1 MTDNKTVPNGAPI
14 LYIVPTP
21 IGNLGDITQRA
32 LDVLASVDMIAV
44 EDTRHTGKL
53 LAHFNISTKTFA
65 LHDHN
70 EQQKAQV
77 LVDKLLSGLS
87 IALVSDAGTP
97 LISDPGYHLVTQC
110 RQAGVKVVPLPGPCA
125 VITALSASGLPSD
138 SFSFEG
144 FLPAKSKA
152 RKDKLL
158 EIAKVS
164 RTCIFYESPHRICE
178 SLQDMLDVLGGER
191 EVVLARE
198 LTKTFETIQGM
209 PLAELITWIAEDDN
223 RKKGEMVLKDLD
235 DDIKGKDVL
244 LVEDII
250 DTGNT
255 LNKVKEILALRE
267 PKSIRICTLLDKPTR
282 REVDVEVNWVGFEIP
297 DEFVVGVGIDYA
309 QKYRHL
315 PYIGKVVPLAE

>member
-1 MTDNKTVPNGAPI
+1 MTDNKTLLTEVPT

-32 LDVLASVDMIAV
+32 IEVLSNVDLIAA

-53 LAHFNISTKTFA
+53 LSHFNIQTKTYA

-77 LVDKLLSGLS
+77 LVDKLLAGHS

-110 RQAGVKVVPLPGPCA
+110 RQAGVKVVPLPGACA

-138 SFSFEG
+138 RFSFEG
-144 FLPAKSKA
+144 FLPAKSKG
-152 RKDKLL
+152 RKDKFL
-158 EIAKVS
+158 EIAKVE
-164 RTCIFYESPHRICE
+164 RTCVFYESPHRILD
-178 SLQDMLDVLGGER
+178 SLADMLEILGPER

-209 PLAELITWIAEDDN
+209 PLGELVEWVKADEN
-223 RKKGEMVLKDLD
+223 QQRGEMALLIHGFRTTEEDTLPEEATRTLTILTKELPLKKAAALAA
-235 DDIKGKDVL
+235 
-244 LVEDII
+244 
-250 DTGNT
+250 
-255 LNKVKEILALRE
+255 EIYNLKKNALYKWGLE
-267 PKSIRICTLLDKPTR
+267 NL
-282 REVDVEVNWVGFEIP
+282 G
-297 DEFVVGVGIDYA
+297 
-309 QKYRHL
+309 
-315 PYIGKVVPLAE
+315 

>member
-1 MTDNKTVPNGAPI
+1 MTDNKTLPTEVPT

-32 LDVLASVDMIAV
+32 IEVLSNVDLVAA

-53 LAHFNISTKTFA
+53 LSHFSIQTKTFA

-77 LVDKLLSGLS
+77 LVDKLLAGHS

-110 RQAGVKVVPLPGPCA
+110 RQAGVKVVPLPGACA

-138 SFSFEG
+138 RFSFEG
-144 FLPAKSKA
+144 FLPAKSKG
-152 RKDKLL
+152 RKDKFL
-158 EIAKVS
+158 EIAKVE
-164 RTCIFYESPHRICE
+164 RTCVFYESPHRILD
-178 SLQDMLDVLGGER
+178 SLDDMLEILGPDR

-209 PLAELITWIAEDDN
+209 PLGELVEWVKADSNQQRGEMALLIHGYRASEDDSIPEEVK
-223 RKKGEMVLKDLD
+223 RTVTILTKELPLKKAAAMAAEIYNLKKNALYKWGLENLD
-235 DDIKGKDVL
+235 
-244 LVEDII
+244 
-250 DTGNT
+250 
-255 LNKVKEILALRE
+255 
-267 PKSIRICTLLDKPTR
+267 
-282 REVDVEVNWVGFEIP
+282 
-297 DEFVVGVGIDYA
+297 
-309 QKYRHL
+309 
-315 PYIGKVVPLAE
+315 

>member
-1 MTDNKTVPNGAPI
+1 MTDNKTLPAEVPT

-32 LDVLASVDMIAV
+32 LDVLSSVDVIAA

-53 LAHFNISTKTFA
+53 LAHFNIQTKTFA

-77 LVDKLLSGLS
+77 LVEKLLAGES

-110 RQAGVKVVPLPGPCA
+110 RQAGVKVVPLPGACA

-138 SFSFEG
+138 RFSFEG
-144 FLPAKSKA
+144 FLPAKSKG
-152 RKDKLL
+152 RKDKFM
-158 EIAKVS
+158 EIAKVE
-164 RTCIFYESPHRICE
+164 RTCIFYESPHRITE
-178 SLQDMLDVLGGER
+178 SLQDMLSVLGPER

-209 PLAELITWIAEDDN
+209 PLGELIDWIEQDEN
-223 RKKGEMVLKDLD
+223 RKRGEMVL
-235 DDIKGKDVL
+235 
-244 LVEDII
+244 LVHGHREQADEELP
-250 DTGNT
+250 D
-255 LNKVKEILALRE
+255 EALR
-267 PKSIRICTLLDKPTR
+267 TLAILTKELPLKKAAALAA
-282 REVDVEVNWVGFEIP
+282 EIYNLKKNALYKWGL
-297 DEFVVGVGIDYA
+297 ENL
-309 QKYRHL
+309 Q
-315 PYIGKVVPLAE
+315 